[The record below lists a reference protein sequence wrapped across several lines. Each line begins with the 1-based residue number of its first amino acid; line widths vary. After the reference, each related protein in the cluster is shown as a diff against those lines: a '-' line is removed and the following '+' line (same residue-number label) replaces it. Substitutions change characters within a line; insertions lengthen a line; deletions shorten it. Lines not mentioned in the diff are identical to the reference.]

1 MKKNAEK
8 IKKNTS
14 LRLESKVLKALKMKA
29 LEEETSVQKIVEKL
43 IKDYLKK

>member
-8 IKKNTS
+8 IRKNTS
-14 LRLESKVLKALKMKA
+14 FLLEGKVLNALKMNA
-29 LEEETSVQKIVEKL
+29 LEEGTSVQKIMEKL